1 MVTVN
6 QKSTTGMHIKKEKE
20 SKHNTQVSYQ
30 ITGEQNKR
38 GREEKRPIKTNP
50 KQLAKWH
57 YTERTNIS
65 IIT

>member
-50 KQLAKWH
+50 KQLTKCQ
-57 YTERTNIS
+57 
-65 IIT
+65 